1 MDSQNENFPILDP
14 EITQCPSIPAG
25 SSFISYS
32 EIENPQL
39 ELLSRLDEEVT
50 LSGESSSIEPF
61 KSESIISLIPK
72 VEPYYKR
79 FYLETDSERSTKH
92 IEFECEFFVRY
103 ETSFG
108 QSIIIV
114 GSSEELGAWDLFK
127 GVQMKWSPGHLW
139 TAKIL
144 IRNIPAEYKYVCFS
158 DQESVWERGKNRKIL
173 KKNEEFFDYWQEF

>member
-1 MDSQNENFPILDP
+1 MDSQNDNSPISDL
-14 EITQCPSIPAG
+14 ERTKCPSNPGG
-25 SSFISYS
+25 SSFISNP

-39 ELLSRLDEEVT
+39 ELPIRLDEEVT
-50 LSGESSSIEPF
+50 LSGESSSIDPA
-61 KSESIISLIPK
+61 KPESIISLLPK

-79 FYLETDSERSTKH
+79 FYSDTDSESSIKH

-108 QSIIIV
+108 QSIFIV

-127 GVQMKWSPGHLW
+127 GVQMKWGPDHLW
-139 TAKIL
+139 TAKVL
-144 IRNIPAEYKYVCFS
+144 IRNLPAEYKYVCFS

-173 KKNEEFFDYWQEF
+173 KKTEEFFDYWQEF